1 MPRLFLFL
9 KKGDLSH
16 CDNWRG
22 IALLD
27 VVGKLFGCVLQN
39 RLQQLSD
46 VLPETQCGF
55 RHGRSCADMIF
66 VVRQVIEKCHEHQD
80 KAFLVFVDLRKAY
93 DSVPR
98 AALWLVLLRLGVPE
112 HLVRLLQS
120 FHDNMS
126 ATIIVNGSPVEGIK
140 VCNGPRQGCSMALSV
155 WNLFAVAVMERWNT
169 RIRARGVHGLPM
181 RCCVDGQ
188 LFKRS

>member
-1 MPRLFLFL
+1 MIFFNRLFALIEQVWHEGAVPQDWVDAEIVPIP

-16 CDNWRG
+16 CDNWHS

-55 RHGRSCADMIF
+55 RHGRSCTDMIF

-80 KAFLVFVDLRKAY
+80 KAFLV
-93 DSVPR
+93 
-98 AALWLVLLRLGVPE
+98 LLICGKLMILSQGRHCGW
-112 HLVRLLQS
+112 
-120 FHDNMS
+120 FYS
-126 ATIIVNGSPVEGIK
+126 A
-140 VCNGPRQGCSMALSV
+140 
-155 WNLFAVAVMERWNT
+155 
-169 RIRARGVHGLPM
+169 
-181 RCCVDGQ
+181 
-188 LFKRS
+188 